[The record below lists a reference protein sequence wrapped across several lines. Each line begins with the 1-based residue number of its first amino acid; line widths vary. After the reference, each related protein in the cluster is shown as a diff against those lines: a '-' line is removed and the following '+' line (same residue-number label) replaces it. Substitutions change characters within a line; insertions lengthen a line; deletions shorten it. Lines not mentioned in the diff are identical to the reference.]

1 MVEEED
7 SVEIEKVDLAEEE
20 GKKVQVQ
27 VAVLKAA
34 KNFSFN

>member
-1 MVEEED
+1 
-7 SVEIEKVDLAEEE
+7 VEIEKVDLAEEE

-34 KNFSFN
+34 KNFRN